1 MSLNKLYIIFILYF
15 LIITFRLF
23 IADLIK
29 ELELFLTVVLVLLKI
44 NFGHTQ
50 MSVPKIGIQM
60 SKTACINP
68 WYHWMTLQNMVR
80 ENILQLLNQ

>member
-50 MSVPKIGIQM
+50 MSVPEIGIQM
-60 SKTACINP
+60 LKTACINP
-68 WYHWMTLQNMVR
+68 
-80 ENILQLLNQ
+80 